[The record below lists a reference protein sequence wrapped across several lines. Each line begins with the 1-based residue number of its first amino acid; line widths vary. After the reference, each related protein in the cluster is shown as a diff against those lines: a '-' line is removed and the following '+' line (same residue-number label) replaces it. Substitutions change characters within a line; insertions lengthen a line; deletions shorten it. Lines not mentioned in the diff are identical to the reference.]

1 MLAPVC
7 DNDTPYLSYN
17 IEVTGTPST
26 TASITFV
33 NPFGD
38 DVVYFNLPLSGRV
51 LWPGAA
57 VDADGTPTDWP
68 GWTQLADGSWQP
80 GDAFDW
86 ARSTLQVIADV
97 NPIGVADRQLPTGH
111 ARLRRPTRR
120 VSTRSPRT
128 TTPASSCSRRPPTP
142 PHPTTDGRKQ
152 DRTVLFRPSVGG
164 DHRYV
169 LGPMST
175 RVALVRGI
183 NVGGH
188 RSLPMAEL
196 RTLLEGLGFDHVRTY
211 IQSGNVVYRTAGRT
225 SNSAAAL
232 AREAT
237 RISAAINDAKGF
249 EPVVFVLSAD
259 AVAAHLA
266 ASPFGGDDP
275 SRTFL
280 VFVDGDA
287 AALDPLVTAGR
298 EEVEVIDGVIHL
310 RAPDGVGTSKLA
322 ARLAA
327 SKRPPTTARNLR
339 TMTKLLELAAD

>member
-1 MLAPVC
+1 
-7 DNDTPYLSYN
+7 
-17 IEVTGTPST
+17 
-26 TASITFV
+26 
-33 NPFGD
+33 
-38 DVVYFNLPLSGRV
+38 
-51 LWPGAA
+51 
-57 VDADGTPTDWP
+57 
-68 GWTQLADGSWQP
+68 
-80 GDAFDW
+80 
-86 ARSTLQVIADV
+86 
-97 NPIGVADRQLPTGH
+97 
-111 ARLRRPTRR
+111 
-120 VSTRSPRT
+120 
-128 TTPASSCSRRPPTP
+128 
-142 PHPTTDGRKQ
+142 
-152 DRTVLFRPSVGG
+152 
-164 DHRYV
+164 
-169 LGPMST
+169 MST